1 VGQLDDTTTPK
12 RELMAAIENVELS
25 LGETVRRMRK
35 ITGMS
40 QKAYAER
47 IVGIAPRIL
56 AEIELDKGN
65 PTVETLNKIGRPFG
79 YAVGFVSN
87 RHRSQP

>member
-1 VGQLDDTTTPK
+1 MGQPVDTKTPK
-12 RELMAAIENVELS
+12 LELMAAIENGEFG

-56 AEIELDKGN
+56 AELDKGN

-87 RHRSQP
+87 RRRSQP